1 MSPGALPPDP
11 AREARPDAR
20 ATGTAHPA
28 TGALRWRLRPEETSV
43 TIRDPQSPSPD
54 EPGPTVRHE
63 VRFGERVVRCFADR
77 PPSVH
82 AMFERSLHRFA
93 ERDAMVF
100 EDRRWSWRALDEAAG
115 RVAASLAA
123 RGLEPGERIVMLV
136 SNRPE
141 FVVTLLAALRLGA
154 IAVPVSVREQAP
166 GLAWILGQCAAAAIV
181 HDDALADRL
190 PLATDAPAL
199 RLRLATAEI
208 AALADGETAPLR
220 TAAPVREEDTAVILY
235 TSGTTG
241 RPKGATLSHVGI
253 VHSAIHYE
261 VNMRLGP
268 DERSALAV
276 PASHVTGLVA
286 LIATMWRVGGAL
298 VVVAEFKAPAF
309 LALAARER
317 ITHTLMVPAMYAL
330 CLMQPDLERLD
341 LSAWRIGAYG
351 GAAMA
356 ASTIETLAARLPGL
370 TPMNAY
376 GSTETT
382 SPATLMPIGEQPTH
396 LESVGRPLQCVDIV
410 VVDDDGREVPPGET
424 GELLIG
430 GPMVVRGYWENPEA
444 SAAGFVGGYWRS
456 GDLGSK
462 DADGYVRI
470 HDRKKDMI
478 NRGGYK
484 IWSVEV
490 ENVLVGHPGVI
501 EAAAVGVPCPVL
513 GERVHAF
520 VFLDAASESG
530 ALGRDDPTAL
540 STRLRAWCVERLAD
554 YKVPE
559 TVTAHPDPLPRNANG
574 KLLKREMRDWVAPTS
589 APGRSA

>member
-1 MSPGALPPDP
+1 VNAP
-11 AREARPDAR
+11 AS
-20 ATGTAHPA
+20 AHPA
-28 TGALRWRLRPEETSV
+28 RP
-43 TIRDPQSPSPD
+43 
-54 EPGPTVRHE
+54 EPGPALRHE
-63 VRFGERVVRCFADR
+63 TRFGDRVVRCFAER
-77 PPSVH
+77 PTSVH
-82 AMFERSLHRFA
+82 AMFEGSLARQP
-93 ERDAMVF
+93 ERDAMVY
-100 EDRRWSWRALDEAAG
+100 EGRRWSWRDLDAAAG
-115 RVAASLAA
+115 RVAAALVA
-123 RGLEPGERIVMLV
+123 RGLAPGERIVMLV

-181 HDDALADRL
+181 HDDALVDRL
-190 PLATDAPAL
+190 PAPADAPAL
-199 RLRLATAEI
+199 RLRIAAAEI
-208 AALADGETAPLR
+208 AAIADADAPALH
-220 TAAPVREEDTAVILY
+220 TAAPVHEEDTAVILY

-241 RPKGATLSHVGI
+241 RPKGAMLSHVGI
-253 VHSAIHYE
+253 VHSSMHYE
-261 VNMRLGP
+261 YGMRLGP

-286 LIATMWRVGGAL
+286 MITTMWRVGGAL
-298 VVVAEFKAPAF
+298 VVIPEFKAAAF

-317 ITHTLMVPAMYAL
+317 ITHTIMVPAMYAL
-330 CLMQPDLERLD
+330 CLMQPDLERHD
-341 LSAWRIGAYG
+341 LSAWRIGSYG
-351 GAAMA
+351 GAPMA
-356 ASTIETLAARLPGL
+356 ASTIEALAQRLPGL

-376 GSTETT
+376 GATETT

-396 LESVGRPLQCVDIV
+396 LQSVGRPLHCVDIV

-430 GPMVVRGYWENPEA
+430 GPMIVRGYWDNPEA

-456 GDLGSK
+456 GDLGAM
-462 DADGYVRI
+462 DTDGYVRI

-520 VFLDAASESG
+520 VHLDAGSAAA
-530 ALGRDDPTAL
+530 ALGRSDPAAL
-540 STRLRAWCVERLAD
+540 AAGLRAWCTERLAD

-559 TVTAHPDPLPRNANG
+559 TVTPHADPLPRNANG
-574 KLLKREMRDWVAPTS
+574 KLLKREMRGWVGTT
-589 APGRSA
+589 